1 MGKCGTGIA
10 ALVLCP
16 VIFLAVIGCQKAE
29 QPLEEVT
36 VQLTWH
42 HQAQFA
48 GFYAADQNGFY
59 AEEGLDVSLLPAS
72 APGTDVVGIVAGG
85 TADFGV
91 ANAVNVVT
99 ARGRGSAITAVVCI
113 YRRYP
118 LVFMT
123 LADSGIAGPRDFPGR
138 AMSAV
143 TKTKALAFEA
153 MMRRSRTESGSVRQ
167 VETGW
172 DLTPFFAREVD
183 IWPGFVTN
191 EVLTAENAGIE
202 VNLIFPDD
210 YSVHLYGD
218 TLFTSDRLIRENP
231 DLVLRFVRATLRG
244 WRWAV
249 ENAKEAGRLSLEYDP
264 TLDAEHQV
272 AQMEASLPLIHT
284 GEDQIGWMRAE
295 VWQTTHDILREQGF
309 LAGPVDIDRIY
320 TMEFLHEIY
329 GGPEQ

>member
-1 MGKCGTGIA
+1 MARCGARISILPLCA
-10 ALVLCP
+10 VVFLV
-16 VIFLAVIGCQKAE
+16 AVGCREAGP
-29 QPLEEVT
+29 PLDEVT
-36 VQLTWH
+36 VQFLWYH
-42 HQAQFA
+42 SAQFA
-48 GFYAADQNGFY
+48 GFYAAEQNGYY
-59 AEEGLDVSLLPAS
+59 AEEGLDVTLVPIPEGDAI
-72 APGTDVVGIVAGG
+72 APVADG
-85 TADFGV
+85 TADFGIGPGV
-91 ANAVNVVT
+91 GLVSAR
-99 ARGRGSAITAVVCI
+99 ARGEPVVAIACI

-123 LADSGIAGPRDFPGR
+123 LASSGITRPHDFPGHTIR
-138 AMSAV
+138 ELFPGSSAIV
-143 TKTKALAFEA
+143 FPA
-153 MMRRSRTESGSVRQ
+153 MMSRLGLDPDSV
-167 VETGW
+167 
-172 DLTPFFAREVD
+172 REVD
-183 IWPGFVTN
+183 VGFDIEAFLAREADIWPTYLTTGVAEARSAGN
-191 EVLTAENAGIE
+191 EVNVILPE
-202 VNLIFPDD
+202 D
-210 YSVHLYGD
+210 YGLHLYGD

-295 VWQTTHDILREQGF
+295 VWQTTHDILREQGVR
-309 LAGPVDIDRIY
+309 AGPVDIDRIY